1 MNNEYLKLIEE
12 MTDLLENLSLS
23 FMVKAFKSTE
33 QDTSDLINLVLSSH
47 ISSML
52 NLMNKLSHE
61 HPEMNVLV
69 KKFIANLVYHIS
81 KQNPIEKIKVINK
94 KSCN

>member
-1 MNNEYLKLIEE
+1 MKLTEE
-12 MTDLLENLSLS
+12 MSALLENLSLS
-23 FMVKAFKSTE
+23 FMIKSFKDTE

-47 ISSML
+47 ISSMF
-52 NLMNKLSHE
+52 NLMNKLSHK

-69 KKFIANLVYHIS
+69 KKFTANLIDHIS
-81 KQNPIEKIKVINK
+81 KQSPIEKIKVINK